1 MNVDLWYE
9 REVGR
14 RTMWPRWVAEWWLCG
29 AARSWYGMV
38 CLNGTS
44 GMKDDVFQE
53 LV

>member
-1 MNVDLWYE
+1 MWTCGTRGKLE
-9 REVGR
+9 GGR
-14 RTMWPRWVAEWWLCG
+14 CGPRWVAEWWLCG